1 MKRIFL
7 GCSLAIINCYAST
20 VIHRSKF
27 AQARAIQPPPEIP
40 DDSWM
45 CNRDH
50 IADLAKGRNPGEVFS
65 CEKDTQKWSCVVTTT
80 GYACDVD
87 DEPVPVPP
95 PPTPTPTPIIIDDIS
110 RLEIDTSIDM
120 TVLEGNWLQ
129 DNVIKHRKP
138 KLLYRDEGHENFR
151 EAASRAGT
159 LYLAKG
165 VNGAILGALTYVN
178 IAGIQ
183 GWNSFGPEP
192 EPQDE
197 KTILF
202 SVTNKIIYPWVS
214 PTK

>member
-1 MKRIFL
+1 
-7 GCSLAIINCYAST
+7 
-20 VIHRSKF
+20 
-27 AQARAIQPPPEIP
+27 
-40 DDSWM
+40 
-45 CNRDH
+45 
-50 IADLAKGRNPGEVFS
+50 
-65 CEKDTQKWSCVVTTT
+65 VTTT

-87 DEPVPVPP
+87 DEPAEPVPP
-95 PPTPTPTPIIIDDIS
+95 PPPIIITEDPIIS
-110 RLEIDTSIDM
+110 HLVIDTSINM

-138 KLLYRDEGHENFR
+138 ELLYRDEGHENFR
-151 EAASRAGT
+151 EAISRAGT

-165 VNGAILGALTYVN
+165 VNGAIIGALTHVN

-192 EPQDE
+192 EPKEE

-202 SVTNKIIYPWVS
+202 SVTNKTIYHWVS

>member
-1 MKRIFL
+1 
-7 GCSLAIINCYAST
+7 
-20 VIHRSKF
+20 
-27 AQARAIQPPPEIP
+27 
-40 DDSWM
+40 
-45 CNRDH
+45 
-50 IADLAKGRNPGEVFS
+50 
-65 CEKDTQKWSCVVTTT
+65 VTTT

-87 DEPVPVPP
+87 DEPEE
-95 PPTPTPTPIIIDDIS
+95 PTPDPIIIIEDPIIS
-110 RLEIDTSIDM
+110 HLEIDTSINM

-138 KLLYRDEGHENFR
+138 ELLFRNQGHLNFR

-165 VNGAILGALTYVN
+165 VNGAILGALTHVN

-197 KTILF
+197 RTILF
-202 SVTNKIIYPWVS
+202 SVTNKTIYPWVS